1 MPAVLP
7 QARQR
12 RQDIRSINP
21 PKLAATHSETSR
33 TGKVS
38 VSRYQLDKSSAS
50 RQDRDAARRRSRTA
64 TSQLRHALRDYK
76 IVLQDDDSPTTHA
89 RKPWT
94 VLHSGVVVARF
105 ADVGTAAQW
114 VADKAKPEPA
124 SWNVFGGFFDAMIP

>member
-21 PKLAATHSETSR
+21 PKLAATHSDTSR

-76 IVLQDDDSPTTHA
+76 IVLQNANSSTTHA
-89 RKPWT
+89 PKPWT
-94 VLHSGVVVARF
+94 VLHSGVVIARF
-105 ADVGTAAQW
+105 DDVGDAAQF
-114 VADKAKPEPA
+114 VATA
-124 SWNVFGGFFDAMIP
+124 

>member
-1 MPAVLP
+1 MLPPFTLPHQHQPKVSPCPQYYPKPA
-7 QARQR
+7 
-12 RQDIRSINP
+12 S
-21 PKLAATHSETSR
+21 

-76 IVLQDDDSPTTHA
+76 IVLQDDDSSTTHA

-94 VLHSGVVVARF
+94 VLHSGVVIARF
-105 ADVGTAAQW
+105 TDVGDAAQF
-114 VADKAKPEPA
+114 VATA
-124 SWNVFGGFFDAMIP
+124 